1 MCLIRPQILL
11 KPDIC
16 TYLCRKKF
24 LRSTFFLFIVA
35 FLRRTTNAEQEA
47 IRIIVNRV
55 RKLQHILRIRFVD
68 SLTDK
73 PSIDLRTFIIEI
85 IYGKSTVFQ
94 CLSHCYVFFVGSRE
108 QPLTHEHKAAVV
120 NQSRGQRLLTAGL
133 IGQSHTKSLSSSASS
148 MRRMSWTSRLM
159 LSRVWMNIRPYSTLR
174 I

>member
-133 IGQSHTKSLSSSASS
+133 IGQSHTHF
-148 MRRMSWTSRLM
+148 
-159 LSRVWMNIRPYSTLR
+159 NIRIHAELIVYIRDRLTIRAARLP
-174 I
+174 